1 MHRIMM
7 VLPVNPPQFRM
18 NIFIK
23 YGIRS
28 PESKNRG
35 SFFDQDYANEKLE
48 GFLLFPGMHETANTV
63 NKILNYI

>member
-1 MHRIMM
+1 M
-7 VLPVNPPQFRM
+7 VLSVNPPQFRM

-28 PESKNRG
+28 PESKNRS
-35 SFFDQDYANEKLE
+35 SFYDADYAKEKLD
-48 GFLLFPGMHETANTV
+48 GFLLSHGIHKTANAN